1 MTPETEAERRR
12 AFRALLRNPLLQ
24 ATGETAEEFTLV
36 RRHSEWL
43 KNWLSKFP
51 AWSLHLDKDVAR
63 LRKIPADLLDETRPA
78 IDRTTGTTFTRR
90 RYAMLCFALAAL
102 ERMDRQT
109 TLGQVAQAII
119 QFIAS
124 DRNLQSAGLVFD
136 VGNHDQRRDLVH
148 AVRLLM
154 DLGVLS
160 KLDGDE
166 RQFQTRNDS
175 ADVLYDINRA
185 VLAAILN
192 VSRSASSVEAMPGAV
207 GGSLTERAAK
217 LTEESRS
224 GTDEAPSHR
233 IRSRLVRA
241 LLDDPILYFEDLSEE
256 ERIYFG
262 EHRGYL
268 LRQICEATGLVAE
281 VRREGVALVD
291 DDDFL
296 TDVKLP
302 EQGMDGHVSLLLVQW
317 FAECAKPGVKA
328 AIPLLAVEEHVQT
341 LIQIHGGE
349 WRKEVREAGA
359 ESRLTQD
366 ALTRLRALRLIRLT
380 ADGVVP
386 LAAAARYAAERKD
399 KYAVADRS
407 YS

>member
-51 AWSLHLDKDVAR
+51 AWSLHLNKDVAR
-63 LRKIPADLLDETRPA
+63 LCKIPADLLDGTRPA

-109 TLGQVAQAII
+109 TLGQVAQAIM
-119 QFIAS
+119 QFIAA
-124 DRNLQSAGLVFD
+124 DRNLQSASLVFD

-166 RQFQTRNDS
+166 RQFQTKNDS

-192 VSRSASSVEAMPGAV
+192 VSRSASSVEAMRGAV
-207 GGSLTERAAK
+207 GGSLAERAAK

-224 GTDEAPSHR
+224 GTDETPGHR

-241 LLDDPILYFEDLSEE
+241 LLDDPILYFEDLTEE
-256 ERIYFG
+256 ERIYFE

-302 EQGMDGHVSLLLVQW
+302 DQGMEGHVSLLLVQW
-317 FAECAKPGVKA
+317 FAE
-328 AIPLLAVEEHVQT
+328 
-341 LIQIHGGE
+341 
-349 WRKEVREAGA
+349 
-359 ESRLTQD
+359 
-366 ALTRLRALRLIRLT
+366 
-380 ADGVVP
+380 
-386 LAAAARYAAERKD
+386 
-399 KYAVADRS
+399 
-407 YS
+407 